1 MSRVVVLRPE
11 PGASETAARARQLGL
26 EPILM
31 PLFDVEPVEWEAPDP
46 AGFDALLVTSAN
58 AIRCG
63 GERLTELRTLPAHAV
78 GEATAQAARDAG
90 FEVATVGEG
99 GVDELLD
106 SLDPSM
112 RLLHLCGE
120 DWREPQAPRQAVT
133 PLTVYRSKERPHV
146 DVSAAE
152 KAIVLMHSPRA
163 ARRFAE
169 LSSERGSTSIAAISA
184 AAAEAA
190 GNGWDHV
197 AIAEQPNDHALLALA
212 ARLCNKPAPQ

>member
-152 KAIVLMHSPRA
+152 GAIVLMHSPRA